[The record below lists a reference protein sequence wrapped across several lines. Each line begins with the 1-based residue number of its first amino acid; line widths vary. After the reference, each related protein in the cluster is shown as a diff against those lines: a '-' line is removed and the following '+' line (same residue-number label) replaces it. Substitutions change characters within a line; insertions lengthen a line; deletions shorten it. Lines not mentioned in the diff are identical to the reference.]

1 MISKYIRTTSSLAI
15 AIGGLA
21 FASPA
26 LAQDASAAQPEASD
40 TDNTLGE
47 IVVTAQRREQRADD
61 VGVTIN
67 VLTGSDLKAAGTQSV
82 VDLAAIT
89 PNVQIKNV
97 VANSVVNVSI
107 RGIGLNDYAAN
118 NNPAAGMYVDNVY
131 LVSPVM
137 LSFGLFDIDR
147 VEILKGPQGDLYGRN
162 TTAGAVNII
171 SRKPSATTDIQL
183 EAGYGSYDSWHLDGA
198 VGGALTSTLSAR
210 FALQTVQQGS
220 GPQTNYVTG
229 NRIGKVDRTNGRL
242 QLLWEPSDSFNLLLN
257 GHKGYDRSDVSLYKA
272 DNILTTE
279 EDAYAGQPRVSGA
292 GIDPHMELESSGVS
306 LTANWSISPQ
316 VTLTSIS
323 AYEHFTRLHAE
334 DTDGTS
340 LSFLDSTYR
349 NSIDQYSE
357 ELRLAYHGDGLELI
371 GGAFY
376 SHDKVETRD
385 EFFSSDLLPLLGLAG
400 LDTIGNTY
408 RQRTDAYAAFMH
420 AEWTFAP
427 NLTLVGG
434 LRYTKED
441 KVFDQATTFLC
452 TAGSCSKLFAP
463 VSNDYSTSNISG
475 KIGLNYQAGDR
486 TLIYGS
492 ISRGFKSGGF
502 QGQLTFDPT
511 VLQPFDDE
519 KLTAYELGVKT
530 RLFSNLQLNAA
541 VFDYE
546 YSDAQIYGPLFDS
559 PVGVLFGIAN
569 VGDVRVQGVEAD
581 ARWRPTAGLDLR
593 FGVGVIDTEVTRSVV
608 AGVAKGSV
616 LPNSPSLTLNGRMKY
631 EWSVSDRASA
641 DITLSGNYQ
650 SRVRFDVV
658 RSPAEAVEGGYFLGN
673 AEVGIFFSDHW
684 RASVWVKNIFDRLY
698 RTQALNTSVGWT
710 SQYGPPRTAGF
721 NLSYQF

>member
-1 MISKYIRTTSSLAI
+1 MTMRYIRTTSSLAI
-15 AIGGLA
+15 AIGSLVCAAPA
-21 FASPA
+21 FAQETTA
-26 LAQDASAAQPEASD
+26 EQAEAEAG
-40 TDNTLGE
+40 DNSLGE

-67 VLTGSDLKAAGTQSV
+67 VLTGSDLKAAGTQSI

-97 VANSVVNVSI
+97 LANSIVNVSI

-131 LVSPVM
+131 LVSPAM

-171 SRKPSATTDIQL
+171 SRKPSYTTEVQI
-183 EAGYGSYDSWHLDGA
+183 EAGYGSYDRWHLDGA
-198 VGGALTSTLSAR
+198 VGGALTSTLTAR
-210 FALQTVQQGS
+210 FALQTIQQES

-242 QLLWEPSDSFNLLLN
+242 QLQWEPSDSFDLLLN
-257 GHKGYDRSDVSLYKA
+257 AHKGYDHSDVTLYKA
-272 DNILTTE
+272 DNVLTTE
-279 EDAYAGQPRVSGA
+279 EDAFASQPRVSGA
-292 GIDPHMELESSGVS
+292 GIDPYMELESSGLS

-323 AYEHFTRLHAE
+323 AYEHFTRLHVE

-340 LSFLDSTYR
+340 LSYLDATYD
-349 NSIDQYSE
+349 NKIDQYSQ
-357 ELRLAYHGDGLELI
+357 ELRLAYDGDDLDLI

-376 SHDKVETRD
+376 SHDTVTTRD
-385 EFFSSDLLPLLGLAG
+385 LFFAPDLLPLLGLAG

-408 RQRTDAYAAFMH
+408 RQRTDAYAAFVH

-427 NLTLVGG
+427 KLTLIGG
-434 LRYTKED
+434 LRYTEEK
-441 KVFDQATTFLC
+441 KIFDQATTLLC
-452 TAGSCSKLFAP
+452 TAGACSNLFAP
-463 VSNDYSTSNISG
+463 VRNDYSTSNVSG

-486 TLIYGS
+486 TLVYAS
-492 ISRGFKSGGF
+492 VSRGFKSGGF

-511 VLQPFDDE
+511 VLQPFGDE
-519 KLTAYELGVKT
+519 KLTAYELGIKT
-530 RLFSNLQLNAA
+530 RLFPNFQLNAA

-546 YSDAQIYGPLFDS
+546 YRNAQIYGPLFDS
-559 PVGVLFGIAN
+559 PLGVLYGIAN
-569 VGDVRVQGVEAD
+569 VGNARVMGVEAD
-581 ARWRPTAGLDLR
+581 VRWRPTDGLDVRFGAGL
-593 FGVGVIDTEVTRSVV
+593 IDTEVTKSVV
-608 AGVAKGSV
+608 AGVTKGSV
-616 LPNSPSLTLNGRMKY
+616 LPNSPQLTLNGLVKY
-631 EWSVSDRASA
+631 EWSVSDRAVA
-641 DITLSGNYQ
+641 DITVSGNYQ
-650 SRVRFDVV
+650 SGVRFDIV
-658 RSPAEAVEGGYFLGN
+658 RSPAEAVESGYFLGN
-673 AEVGIFFSDHW
+673 AEIGLSFDEQW
-684 RASVWVKNIFDRLY
+684 RASIWVKNIFDRLY
-698 RTQALNTSVGWT
+698 RTQALNTSIGWT

-721 NLSYQF
+721 NIAYSF

>member
-1 MISKYIRTTSSLAI
+1 MTKTHIRNSSFLAI
-15 AIGGLA
+15 AICYLA
-21 FASPA
+21 CASPA
-26 LAQDASAAQPEASD
+26 LAQNTTTDQTEAGGTED
-40 TDNTLGE
+40 MLGE

-67 VLTGSDLKAAGTQSV
+67 VLTGSDLKAAGTQSI

-97 VANSVVNVSI
+97 LANSVVNVSI

-131 LVSPVM
+131 LVSPAM
-137 LSFGLFDIDR
+137 LSFGLFDVDR
-147 VEILKGPQGDLYGRN
+147 VEVLKGPQGDLYGRN

-171 SRKPSATTDIQL
+171 SRKPSDNTDVML
-183 EAGYGSYDSWHLDGA
+183 EAGYGSYDSWHIEGA
-198 VGGALTSTLSAR
+198 VGGALTSTLKAR
-210 FALQTVQQGS
+210 FALQTVQQES

-242 QLLWEPSDSFNLLLN
+242 QLQWEPSDSFDLLLN
-257 GHKGYDRSDVSLYKA
+257 LHKGYDRSDVTLYKA

-279 EDAYAGQPRVSGA
+279 EDAFAGQPRVSGA
-292 GIDPHMELESSGVS
+292 GIDPYMELESTGAS
-306 LTANWSISPQ
+306 LTANWSVSPQ
-316 VTLTSIS
+316 ITLTSIS
-323 AYEHFTRLHAE
+323 AYEHFTRLHVE

-340 LSFLDSTYR
+340 LAYLDSTYD
-349 NSIDQYSE
+349 NNINQYSQ
-357 ELRLAYHGDGLELI
+357 ELRLAYQRDDLNLI
-371 GGAFY
+371 GGLFY

-385 EFFSSDLLPLLGLAG
+385 TFFSPDLLPLFGLPG

-420 AEWTFAP
+420 AEWTFAD
-427 NLTLVGG
+427 NLTLIGG
-434 LRYTKED
+434 LRYTEED
-441 KVFDQATTFLC
+441 KTFDQATTFLC
-452 TAGSCSKLFAP
+452 TAGACSDLFAP
-463 VSNDYSTSNISG
+463 VSNDYSTSNMSG

-486 TLIYGS
+486 TLIYAS

-511 VLQPFDDE
+511 VLQPFGDE
-519 KLTAYELGVKT
+519 KLTAYELGLKT
-530 RLFSNLQLNAA
+530 RLFPNFQLNAA
-541 VFDYE
+541 IFNYD

-569 VGDVRVQGVEAD
+569 VGDARVTGIEAD
-581 ARWRPTAGLDLR
+581 ARWSPVDGLDLR
-593 FGVGVIDTEVTRSVV
+593 FGAGLIDTEVTKSVV
-608 AGVAKGSV
+608 AGVAEGSV
-616 LPNSPSLTLNGRMKY
+616 LPNSPRLTLNGRMKY
-631 EWSVSDRASA
+631 EWSLSDRTMA

-650 SRVRFDVV
+650 SRVRFDIV
-658 RSPAEAVEGGYFLGN
+658 RSPAEAVEGGYVLANG
-673 AEVGIFFSDHW
+673 EVGISFADHW

-698 RTQALNTSVGWT
+698 RTQTLNTSIGWT
-710 SQYGPPRTAGF
+710 EQYGAPRTGGI
-721 NLSYQF
+721 NISYTF

>member
-1 MISKYIRTTSSLAI
+1 MTRNYIRTTSGLAI
-15 AIGGLA
+15 AVCSLA
-21 FASPA
+21 CASPA
-26 LAQDASAAQPEASD
+26 FAQDTAASQAEAVVPDDS
-40 TDNTLGE
+40 LGE

-67 VLTGSDLKAAGTQSV
+67 VLTGSDLKAAGTQSI

-97 VANSVVNVSI
+97 LANSVVNVSI

-131 LVSPVM
+131 LVSPAM

-171 SRKPSATTDIQL
+171 SRKPSDITDVQI
-183 EAGYGSYDSWHLDGA
+183 EAGYGTYDSWHIDGA
-198 VGGALTSTLSAR
+198 VGGALTSTLTAR

-242 QLLWEPSDSFNLLLN
+242 QLQWEPSDSFNLLLN
-257 GHKGYDRSDVSLYKA
+257 AHKGYDRSDVTLYKA

-279 EDAYAGQPRVSGA
+279 EDAFASQPRVSGA
-292 GIDPHMELESSGVS
+292 GIDPYMRLESSGIS
-306 LTANWSISPQ
+306 LTGNWSISPQ

-323 AYEHFTRLHAE
+323 AYEHFTRLHVE

-340 LSFLDSTYR
+340 VRYLDATYD
-349 NSIDQYSE
+349 NSIDQYSQ

-376 SHDKVETRD
+376 SHDKVNTRD
-385 EFFSSDLLPLLGLAG
+385 AFYSPDLLPLFGLAG

-434 LRYTKED
+434 LRYTEEEKT
-441 KVFDQATTFLC
+441 FDQATTFLC
-452 TAGSCSKLFAP
+452 AAGTCSNLFAP
-463 VSNDYSTSNISG
+463 VTNNYSTSNVSG
-475 KIGLNYQAGDR
+475 KIGVNYQAGDR
-486 TLIYGS
+486 TLVYAS

-511 VLQPFDDE
+511 VLQPFGDE
-519 KLTAYELGVKT
+519 KLTAYELGIKT
-530 RLFSNLQLNAA
+530 RLFSNFQLNAA

-569 VGDVRVQGVEAD
+569 VGDARVKGIEAD
-581 ARWRPTAGLDLR
+581 ARWRPAEGLDVR
-593 FGVGVIDTEVTRSVV
+593 FGVGMIDTEVTKSVV
-608 AGVAKGSV
+608 AGVTQGSV
-616 LPNSPSLTLNGRMKY
+616 LPNSPRLTLNGRMKY
-631 EWSVSDRASA
+631 EWSLSDRAIA

-650 SRVRFDVV
+650 SRVRFDIV

-673 AEVGIFFSDHW
+673 AEIGVSLADHW
-684 RASVWVKNIFDRLY
+684 RASVWVKNVFDHLY

-710 SQYGPPRTAGF
+710 SQYGAPRTAGA
-721 NLSYQF
+721 NISYKF

>member
-1 MISKYIRTTSSLAI
+1 MTKTYIRTSSMLAI
-15 AIGGLA
+15 AIGGLI

-26 LAQDASAAQPEASD
+26 FAQDTTTDQTEAGE
-40 TDNTLGE
+40 TENIFGE

-61 VGVTIN
+61 VGVTMS

-97 VANSVVNVSI
+97 LANSVVNVSI

-131 LVSPVM
+131 LVSPAM
-137 LSFGLFDIDR
+137 LSFGLFDVDR
-147 VEILKGPQGDLYGRN
+147 VEVLKGPQGDLYGRN

-171 SRKPSATTDIQL
+171 SRKPSDNTEVLL
-183 EAGYGSYDSWHLDGA
+183 EAGYGSYDSWHVEGA
-198 VGGALTSTLSAR
+198 IGGALTSTLTAR
-210 FALQTVQQGS
+210 FALQTSQQES

-242 QLLWEPSDSFNLLLN
+242 QMNWEPSDSFNLLLN
-257 GHKGYDRSDVSLYKA
+257 VHKGYDRSDVTLYKV

-279 EDAYAGQPRVSGA
+279 EDAFADQPRVSGA
-292 GIDPHMELESSGVS
+292 GVDPNMELESAGASVS
-306 LTANWSISPQ
+306 ANWTFSPQ

-323 AYEHFTRLHAE
+323 AYEHFTRLHVE

-340 LSFLDSTYR
+340 ARYLDSTYD
-349 NSIDQYSE
+349 NSIDQYSQ
-357 ELRLAYHGDGLELI
+357 ELRLAYDGDDLKLI

-376 SHDKVETRD
+376 SHDKVQTRD
-385 EFFSSDLLPLLGLAG
+385 EFFSPDLLPLLGLLG

-408 RQRTDAYAAFMH
+408 RQRTDAYAAFLH
-420 AEWTFAP
+420 GQWTFAE
-427 NLTLVGG
+427 NLTLIGG

-452 TAGSCSKLFAP
+452 TAGACSNLFAP
-463 VSNDYSTSNISG
+463 VSNDYSTSNVSG

-486 TLIYGS
+486 TLIYAS

-502 QGQLTFDPT
+502 QGQLTFDPS
-511 VLQPFDDE
+511 VLQPFGDE
-519 KLTAYELGVKT
+519 KLTAYELGLKT
-530 RLFSNLQLNAA
+530 RLFPNFQLNAA
-541 VFDYE
+541 IFNYD

-559 PVGVLFGIAN
+559 PVGVLYGIAN
-569 VGDVRVQGVEAD
+569 VGDARVTGIEAD
-581 ARWRPTAGLDLR
+581 ARWRPTDGLDVR
-593 FGVGVIDTEVTRSVV
+593 FGIGMIDTEVTKSVV
-608 AGVAKGSV
+608 AGVTEGSV
-616 LPNSPSLTLNGRMKY
+616 LPNSPRLTLNGRMKY
-631 EWSVSDRASA
+631 EWAVSDRTDA
-641 DITLSGNYQ
+641 DITLSANYQ
-650 SRVRFDVV
+650 SRVRFDIV
-658 RSPAEAVEGGYFLGN
+658 RSPAEAVEGGYVVANG
-673 AEVGIFFSDHW
+673 EMGISFADHW

-710 SQYGPPRTAGF
+710 RQYGAPRTAGF
-721 NLSYQF
+721 NISYKF

>member
-1 MISKYIRTTSSLAI
+1 M
-15 AIGGLA
+15 
-21 FASPA
+21 
-26 LAQDASAAQPEASD
+26 
-40 TDNTLGE
+40 
-47 IVVTAQRREQRADD
+47 
-61 VGVTIN
+61 
-67 VLTGSDLKAAGTQSV
+67 
-82 VDLAAIT
+82 
-89 PNVQIKNV
+89 
-97 VANSVVNVSI
+97 
-107 RGIGLNDYAAN
+107 
-118 NNPAAGMYVDNVY
+118 
-131 LVSPVM
+131 
-137 LSFGLFDIDR
+137 
-147 VEILKGPQGDLYGRN
+147 
-162 TTAGAVNII
+162 
-171 SRKPSATTDIQL
+171 
-183 EAGYGSYDSWHLDGA
+183 
-198 VGGALTSTLSAR
+198 
-210 FALQTVQQGS
+210 QQGS

-323 AYEHFTRLHAE
+323 AYEHFTRLHVE

-452 TAGSCSKLFAP
+452 TAGSCSNLFAP
-463 VSNDYSTSNISG
+463 VSNDYSTSNVSG

-673 AEVGIFFSDHW
+673 AEVGISFSDHW
-684 RASVWVKNIFDRLY
+684 RAAVWVKNIFDRLY